1 MEAEE
6 KTLVVAVGNSTYLE
20 CLPKSHHATVTWY
33 KDIGENSLEQHKVH
47 LPSKYACTLKKL
59 YQYWDV
65 SSVFQVTSGEQLV
78 VIDRGILIPR
88 TELNHGGVYHCQLEE
103 HQFRWTAV
111 TIRLI
116 VWSPALQPFRGPA
129 QPWYQDVMALINN
142 SKLERRCKEL
152 SQRHNNKESGNHK
165 HKQDRKR
172 ADRHRHRGGGEKEKG
187 RGRKNRS
194 RMQSSAQ
201 RLPRSA

>member
-1 MEAEE
+1 M
-6 KTLVVAVGNSTYLE
+6 K
-20 CLPKSHHATVTWY
+20 P
-33 KDIGENSLEQHKVH
+33 
-47 LPSKYACTLKKL
+47 
-59 YQYWDV
+59 
-65 SSVFQVTSGEQLV
+65 SVFQVTSGKQLV

-116 VWSPALQPFRGPA
+116 VWSPVLQPFLGTA
-129 QPWYQDVMALINN
+129 QPWYQDVMALINH
-142 SKLERRCKEL
+142 SKLERHCKQL
-152 SQRHNNKESGNHK
+152 SHRHNNQESGNHK
-165 HKQDRKR
+165 HDKPDRKR
-172 ADRHRHRGGGEKEKG
+172 ADRHRGGGEKEKG
-187 RGRKNRS
+187 RGRKHRS